1 MIKLFGLVAFIA
13 FGALNLTAQVSQE
26 IRKEFDLKETDA
38 TSVLALDK
46 NGLLTYGVENVKGAP
61 DVFQVNLFNTNL
73 DLVQTLT
80 TDTQRKSSGSLQ
92 GTSFFRVATNVAKD
106 HVYFYEQVKKN
117 LVINILDVVGQRIET
132 NTFKLEYIFYPSTM
146 LELNGQLVLSGT
158 SNKKPALLWLN
169 PNNGNQTLTLLPGVN
184 KRRSLESMVKD
195 QEGNS
200 ISMMYRDGSDMK
212 KSTLFLTVF
221 KTDGT
226 LTLPIELDRDM
237 NYSIIDGNVTWL
249 NEKDFILSGTYGT
262 RNNYYASG
270 MYVSKWNDG
279 VQEFITYHSFT
290 DFENF
295 YAYLSPRN
303 QERVEKKIER
313 KKSKGKE
320 NVIKTLVTMHPAA
333 VLDNGYAVVGE
344 VYYPTYRTETR
355 TTYVNGRPTYTTVQV
370 FDGYQYS
377 HAVVMGVGFSG
388 NLEYDHCFPMML
400 SYKPYAP
407 QKNLRLVQD
416 GETLKMILFDR
427 NTFTA
432 TTVRGSFIE
441 TTESAKLTTD
451 VQGDSRITTYGSSS
465 QYWFDNFYITYCFQ
479 KIINKNN
486 DDVDRKR
493 NVFVMTKVSYQ

>member
-1 MIKLFGLVAFIA
+1 MIKLFGLISFIA
-13 FGALNLTAQVSQE
+13 FLAFNSTAQVSQE

-38 TSVLALDK
+38 TSVLTLNEK
-46 NGLLTYGVENVKGAP
+46 GLLTYGVESVRGAQ
-61 DVFQVNLFNTNL
+61 DMFQINLFNTNL
-73 DLVQTLT
+73 DLIQTLT
-80 TDTQRKSSGSLQ
+80 TDTQRKSSY
-92 GTSFFRVATNVAKD
+92 FRVAMNLTKD
-106 HVYFYEQVKKN
+106 FVYFYEQDRSKN
-117 LVINILDVVGQRIET
+117 VLINTLDVVNARIET
-132 NTFKLEYIFYPSTM
+132 NEFKLEYIFYPSSM
-146 LELNGQLVLSGT
+146 IELNGQLVLSGY
-158 SNKKPALLWLN
+158 SNKKPALLWVN
-169 PNNGNQTLTLLPGVN
+169 PKNGNQTLTLLPWVN
-184 KRRSLESMVKD
+184 KKRSLESIVKD

-200 ISMMYRDGSDMK
+200 ISLMYRDGSDMK

-221 KTDGT
+221 KSDGS
-226 LTLPIELDRDM
+226 LTEPIELDRDM

-270 MYVSKWNDG
+270 MYVSKWNAG

-295 YAYLSPRN
+295 YSYLSPKG
-303 QERVEKKIER
+303 QERIEKKIER

-344 VYYPTYRTETR
+344 VYFPTYRTETR

-377 HAVVMGVGFSG
+377 HAVVMGVGFNG
-388 NLEYDHCFPMML
+388 ALEYDHCFPLWL
-400 SYKPYAP
+400 SYKPYFP
-407 QKNLRLVQD
+407 QRNLRLVQD

-427 NTFTA
+427 NTFKA
-432 TTVRGSFIE
+432 TTVKGSFIE

-451 VQGDSRITTYGSSS
+451 VEGDSRISTYGSNS
-465 QYWFDNFYITYCFQ
+465 QYWFDNYYITYCFQ
-479 KIINKNN
+479 RIINKNN
-486 DDVDRKR
+486 DAVDRKR